1 MRKVRRFVSQPPD
14 KGNAVNPFDPLGFW
28 RATQDSTL
36 DTWSKSMVELVN
48 SEPYAEATARMLD
61 SYLSVSIPMRKL
73 LSQTMEQA
81 LSQFNMPTRTEVVSL
96 AERMTNIEMRL
107 DDMDARMDDILRL
120 LKSVASAQAS
130 ATAPAEP
137 PAARAAARPAR
148 ATAAR
153 AKNGAAASRTS
164 GATTGGTRRT
174 RSTGASAKA
183 R

>member
-28 RATQDSTL
+28 RTTQDSAL
-36 DTWSKSMVELVN
+36 DTWSKSLVELVN

-61 SYLSVSIPMRKL
+61 SYLSVSVPMRKL
-73 LSQTMEQA
+73 LSQTMEQT
-81 LSQFNMPTRTEVVSL
+81 LSQFNMPTRMEVVSL

-130 ATAPAEP
+130 ATA
-137 PAARAAARPAR
+137 RPAR

-153 AKNGAAASRTS
+153 ATNGAAASGTS